1 MKGISDYLLS
11 MLIEEGT
18 VTRAEI
24 KDFIRIIKEP
34 SSYATIRIVVPKDA
48 GIAFLKDHIQADE
61 IKAMK
66 FRRVRIVDA
75 QWRVGE
81 TLVNLGDNKPG
92 FIYRE
97 DSHSTFHLDQVV
109 GYRDLGL
116 RFSFKA
122 DTLASGFTRDV
133 FFRQP
138 DWVELEF
145 AGVLLK

>member
-1 MKGISDYLLS
+1 M
-11 MLIEEGT
+11 
-18 VTRAEI
+18 
-24 KDFIRIIKEP
+24 
-34 SSYATIRIVVPKDA
+34 
-48 GIAFLKDHIQADE
+48 
-61 IKAMK
+61 
-66 FRRVRIVDA
+66 
-75 QWRVGE
+75 
-81 TLVNLGDNKPG
+81 GDNKPG